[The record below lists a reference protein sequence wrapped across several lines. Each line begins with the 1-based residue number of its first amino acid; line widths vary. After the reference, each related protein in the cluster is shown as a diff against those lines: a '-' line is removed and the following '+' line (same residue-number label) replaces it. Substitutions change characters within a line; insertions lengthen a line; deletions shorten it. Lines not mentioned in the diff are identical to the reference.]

1 MITNRVFRPVLVV
14 VLIALLFSLTTA
26 SFAQERRHDLS
37 FQFGVLSPDQWLDI
51 FGNLGLVII
60 TLGNFYKDN
69 MQFSGLPFL
78 TYHYSSNSRFGF
90 GGAIGYYG
98 SWGDLVREGGELVV
112 GDFHERN
119 YTLAAE
125 LDYRWIM
132 RPGLQVY
139 SGAGFGIRI
148 RRGRYTDED
157 ETTTKTFAIPSFHLN
172 ALGVRFGKKIGFFF
186 EAGVGYKGMLSAG
199 INGQF

>member
-1 MITNRVFRPVLVV
+1 VITKRLMKPVIAATLVA
-14 VLIALLFSLTTA
+14 ILLSFTAA

-37 FQFGVLSPDQWLDI
+37 VQFGVLSPDQLIDV
-51 FGNLGLVII
+51 FGNLGILII

-69 MQFSGLPFL
+69 MQFSGIPVL
-78 TYHYSSNSRFGF
+78 TYHYSANSRFGF
-90 GGAIGYYG
+90 GGAFGYYG
-98 SWGDLVREGGELVV
+98 SWGDLVIEGGDVVV

-125 LDYRWIM
+125 LDYHWVM

-139 SGAGFGIRI
+139 SGAGFGLRI
-148 RRGRYTDED
+148 RRGRYTDAD
-157 ETTTKTFAIPSFHLN
+157 ETVTRTWALPTFNIT
-172 ALGVRFGKKIGFFF
+172 ALGVRFGRKIGFFA
-186 EAGVGYKGMLSAG
+186 EAGAGYKGMLSVG

>member
-1 MITNRVFRPVLVV
+1 
-14 VLIALLFSLTTA
+14 
-26 SFAQERRHDLS
+26 
-37 FQFGVLSPDQWLDI
+37 
-51 FGNLGLVII
+51 
-60 TLGNFYKDN
+60 

-78 TYHYSSNSRFGF
+78 TYHYSANSRFGF

-98 SWGDLVREGGELVV
+98 SWATSSGWRRPRHRGFPRKELYAGGGARLSL
-112 GDFHERN
+112 DH
-119 YTLAAE
+119 AAG
-125 LDYRWIM
+125 L
-132 RPGLQVY
+132 PGLL
-139 SGAGFGIRI
+139 GAGFGIRI

>member
-1 MITNRVFRPVLVV
+1 MIRKRIMKPVLAATLV
-14 VLIALLFSLTTA
+14 VLLFTFTTP
-26 SFAQERRHDLS
+26 SFAQERRHDVS
-37 FQFGVLSPDQWLDI
+37 FQFGVLSPDQWIDI
-51 FGNLGLVII
+51 FSNLGLVII

-78 TYHYSSNSRFGF
+78 TYHYSANSRFGF

-98 SWGDLVREGGELVV
+98 SWGDLVREGGEVVV

-132 RPGLQVY
+132 RPGFQVY
-139 SGAGFGIRI
+139 SGVGFGLRI
-148 RRGRYTDED
+148 RRGRYADED
-157 ETTTKTFAIPSFHLN
+157 ETITRTMALPSFHLN
-172 ALGVRFGKKIGFFF
+172 ALGVRVGKKIGFFF
-186 EAGVGYKGMLSAG
+186 EAGVGYKGMLSVG
-199 INGQF
+199 IDGQF

>member
-1 MITNRVFRPVLVV
+1 MIMQRVMKPVLLMT
-14 VLIALLFSLTTA
+14 LIALLLTITTA

-51 FGNLGLVII
+51 FGNIGLVII
-60 TLGNFYKDN
+60 TLGNFNKSN
-69 MQFSGLPFL
+69 MEFSGLPFL
-78 TYHYSSNSRFGF
+78 TYHYSANSRFGF

-98 SWGDLVREGGELVV
+98 SWGDLVQEGGEVIV

-132 RPGLQVY
+132 RPGLQIY
-139 SGAGFGIRI
+139 SGVGFGIRI

-157 ETTTKTFAIPSFHLN
+157 GTTSRTIALPSFHIN
-172 ALGVRFGKKIGFFF
+172 GLGLRFGKKIGFFI
-186 EAGVGYKGMLSAG
+186 EAGAGYKGMFSVG
-199 INGQF
+199 IDGQF